1 MPRYHGGM
9 ARLDGTVIEPVGADL
24 VALAQAHALDA
35 TVFPHSSLPL
45 VFGGGGGTGGA
56 VTPVLWVAR
65 AERGGPVVGFVGT
78 RARSGVLEI
87 SGIAVDPAH
96 QRAGLGR
103 ALVRAAV
110 RSARMRGLDLV
121 SLHVS
126 TGNPAAIALYA
137 SEGFRKA
144 ERLAGFYSARRFP
157 DGGDAWLMVR
167 ASARDPEV

>member
-1 MPRYHGGM
+1 M
-9 ARLDGTVIEPVGADL
+9 ARLDGAVIEPVGSDL

-45 VFGGGGGTGGA
+45 VFGGA
-56 VTPVLWVAR
+56 PPVLWIAR
-65 AERGGPVVGFVGT
+65 AERGGPAVGFVGT
-78 RARSGVLEI
+78 RSRNGVLEI
-87 SGIAVDPAH
+87 SGLAVDPAH

-110 RSARMRGLDLV
+110 RSARRRGFDLV

-126 TGNPAAIALYA
+126 TGNTAAIALYT

-144 ERLAGFYSARRFP
+144 ERLAGFYSGRRFP
-157 DGGDAWLMVR
+157 DEGDAWLMVR
-167 ASARDPEV
+167 PSRSSRA

>member
-1 MPRYHGGM
+1 M

-35 TVFPHSSLPL
+35 TVFPHSSLPP
-45 VFGGGGGTGGA
+45 VFGGGPGKGGA
-56 VTPVLWVAR
+56 ATPAVWIAR

-78 RARSGVLEI
+78 RARNGVLEI
-87 SGIAVDPAH
+87 SGIAVDSAH

-103 ALVRAAV
+103 ALVRAAL
-110 RSARMRGLDLV
+110 RSARLRGLDLV

-126 TGNPAAIALYA
+126 TGNRAAVSLYA
-137 SEGFRKA
+137 SEGFRKV

-157 DGGDAWLMVR
+157 DDGDAWLMVR
-167 ASARDPEV
+167 SSARDPEV